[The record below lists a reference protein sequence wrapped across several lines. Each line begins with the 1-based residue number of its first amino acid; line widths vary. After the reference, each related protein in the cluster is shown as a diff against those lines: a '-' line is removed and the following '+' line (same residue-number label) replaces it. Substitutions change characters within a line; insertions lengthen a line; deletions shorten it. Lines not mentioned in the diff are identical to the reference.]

1 MVADWWLGE
10 WAKDNTRR
18 SLENEGEVV
27 EYSEPFYGQP
37 GSLDYI
43 WIYASMMTLSA
54 LCLFIRGVVFTKYT

>member
-27 EYSEPFYGQP
+27 EYSEPFYG
-37 GSLDYI
+37 
-43 WIYASMMTLSA
+43 
-54 LCLFIRGVVFTKYT
+54 